1 MWLAVAGAV
10 VIALLSSWTWMELPP
25 NDWVMLAV
33 VVVVFALGGW
43 LQFRGERDQV
53 QAQSS
58 LQRIPGAPSQRI
70 ETIAFFASGMV
81 PYFVGLAV
89 WGLTSDLPLIA
100 ALAGISSFVVGYV
113 AWLQWSRR

>member
-10 VIALLSSWTWMELPP
+10 VIALLSSWTWMELPA

-43 LQFRGERDQV
+43 LQFRGERYQV
-53 QAQSS
+53 HGQSS
-58 LQRIPGAPSQRI
+58 MRRVPGALSQRV
-70 ETIAFFASGMV
+70 ESIAFFASGMV
-81 PYFVGLAV
+81 PYIVGLAV

-100 ALAGISSFVVGYV
+100 AVVGIASFVVGYV
-113 AWLQWSRR
+113 VWLQWTRK